1 MFLRIKAFLYGLPFL
16 ANDRLNG
23 QTPGTAN
30 GGNGSIA
37 DPDDWISKI
46 TSSSIMKGFLIA
58 VSYIGS
64 FVGIGLVIVG
74 VITFLLALKDHDGDS
89 KSKAINYIIAGVA
102 FFSLGIILGLVFDVP
117 LPEL

>member
-1 MFLRIKAFLYGLPFL
+1 MYRLPFL
-16 ANDRLNG
+16 VNDRLNG

-30 GGNGSIA
+30 GSNGSIA
-37 DPDDWISKI
+37 EPDDWISNLNSSKI
-46 TSSSIMKGFLIA
+46 MRGFLIA

-64 FVGIGLVIVG
+64 FVGIGLTIVG

-102 FFSLGIILGLVFDVP
+102 FFSLGIILGIVFDVP